1 LNSLKKYNHA
11 LNIRRT
17 VKREKIIVVI
27 ALVSVLVLS
36 SIAATQ
42 LLVTTTNNNAAY
54 AAVNYDVIETEE
66 TIEFDGKGGYCGRSH
81 GGGERESCT
90 REFSMPLSLHI

>member
-1 LNSLKKYNHA
+1 
-11 LNIRRT
+11 
-17 VKREKIIVVI
+17 
-27 ALVSVLVLS
+27 
-36 SIAATQ
+36 
-42 LLVTTTNNNAAY
+42 VTTTNNNAAY

-66 TIEFDGKGGYCGRSH
+66 TIEFDYKGGYGGRSH